1 MIISHAAAALHPM
14 LATNGHTLPPMY
26 PTSTSPTTPDTMATT
41 QLSVVMCPNTPLSR
55 SSLPPSPRAWYSVII
70 HASNTLNSS
79 VVLTPPAS
87 RPTNS
92 TARLSLNMVAHV
104 TTYMAQYTRH
114 ASRRPC
120 RSASSPAKEALAAP
134 EMKPAA

>member
-1 MIISHAAAALHPM
+1 M
-14 LATNGHTLPPMY
+14 LA
-26 PTSTSPTTPDTMATT
+26 A
-41 QLSVVMCPNTPLSR
+41 
-55 SSLPPSPRAWYSVII
+55 SPREWYSVII
-70 HASNTLNSS
+70 HASKTLNSS

-87 RPTNS
+87 RPTKS

-104 TTYMAQYTRH
+104 TMYMPQYTRH

-120 RSASSPAKEALAAP
+120 RSASSPANEALMAP